1 MSVVIDGKATAA
13 KIRASVKNDC
23 DKIFAVHGKRP
34 KLAIVL
40 VGDNPASQIYV
51 ASKERSC
58 AEVGMESVVVRLP
71 ENSDQNTVEK
81 TVSELCLDE
90 TINGVMVQL
99 PLPKTLNEKPVLE
112 LIPFEKDVDGLTSA
126 NAGRLFHGEK
136 CLVPCTPKGVI
147 ALLKEYDIPLSGKN
161 AVIIGRSNLVGKP
174 LSILLL
180 NENCTVTVCHSKT
193 ESLSDFTKKADILV
207 VAIGK
212 DRFVKSDM
220 VKPDAVVIDVG
231 INRTEDGLHGDV
243 DYQSVKEIVGYI
255 TPVPG
260 GVGPMTVAMLL
271 QNTVEAFN
279 LQNSDKWLYLT

>member
-51 ASKERSC
+51 ASKERAC

-136 CLVPCTPKGVI
+136 SLVPCTPKGVI

-193 ESLSDFTKKADILV
+193 ERLSDFTKKADILV

-231 INRTEDGLHGDV
+231 INRTEDGLRGDV

-279 LQNSDKWLYLT
+279 LQNSDK

>member
-51 ASKERSC
+51 ASKERAC

-193 ESLSDFTKKADILV
+193 ERLSDFTKKADILV

-279 LQNSDKWLYLT
+279 LQNSGK

>member
-51 ASKERSC
+51 ASKERAC

-147 ALLKEYDIPLSGKN
+147 ALLKEYDIQLSGKN

-193 ESLSDFTKKADILV
+193 ERLSDFTKKADILV
-207 VAIGK
+207 IAIGK

-279 LQNSDKWLYLT
+279 FQNSDK

>member
-51 ASKERSC
+51 ASKERAC

-81 TVSELCLDE
+81 NVSELCLDE

-193 ESLSDFTKKADILV
+193 ERLSDFTKKADILV

-231 INRTEDGLHGDV
+231 INRTEGGLHGDV

-271 QNTVEAFN
+271 QNTVEACN
-279 LQNSDKWLYLT
+279 LQNSDK

>member
-51 ASKERSC
+51 ASKERAC

-81 TVSELCLDE
+81 AVSELCLDE

-193 ESLSDFTKKADILV
+193 ERLSDFTKKADILV

-279 LQNSDKWLYLT
+279 LQNSDK

>member
-51 ASKERSC
+51 ASKERAC

-99 PLPKTLNEKPVLE
+99 PLPKTLN
-112 LIPFEKDVDGLTSA
+112 
-126 NAGRLFHGEK
+126 
-136 CLVPCTPKGVI
+136 
-147 ALLKEYDIPLSGKN
+147 
-161 AVIIGRSNLVGKP
+161 
-174 LSILLL
+174 
-180 NENCTVTVCHSKT
+180 
-193 ESLSDFTKKADILV
+193 
-207 VAIGK
+207 
-212 DRFVKSDM
+212 
-220 VKPDAVVIDVG
+220 
-231 INRTEDGLHGDV
+231 
-243 DYQSVKEIVGYI
+243 
-255 TPVPG
+255 
-260 GVGPMTVAMLL
+260 
-271 QNTVEAFN
+271 
-279 LQNSDKWLYLT
+279 

>member
-13 KIRASVKNDC
+13 KMRASVKNDC

-51 ASKERSC
+51 ASKERAC
-58 AEVGMESVVVRLP
+58 AEVGMESIVVRLP

-193 ESLSDFTKKADILV
+193 ERLSDFTKKADILV

-279 LQNSDKWLYLT
+279 LQNSDK

>member
-51 ASKERSC
+51 ASKERAC

-99 PLPKTLNEKPVLE
+99 PLPKTMNEKPVLE

-279 LQNSDKWLYLT
+279 LQNSDK